1 MNDGART
8 NRTGNLMHMLD
19 GDRNRCVALTALPTS
34 EQLSAML
41 SGCDRLIL
49 HFDNP
54 LSIHLFAQGRPAFA
68 GAEQAE
74 KIRRHLDQVVKETGQ
89 MLQSRWY
96 YPYPNTEFPVAL
108 FSDDHLPSMGE
119 CDDNRYHFDR
129 ARLELFEEREAVDA
143 LTKAHLYPVFAHAY
157 ALVLSKLQEELPVY
171 VRFSNERREDAQIR
185 TLLYR
190 DHVEKQAMTE
200 QAIPH
205 IARMAKLEEKLNA
218 LFDGV
223 TLLDRRLQANHILA
237 AEKETGS
244 MRFALVAGKSLEQQ
258 LDEWLAEGKGE
269 AVADTLLSFAEQL
282 RKLPGQSTFSETE
295 DFRTVFGSL
304 PDGLLQQL
312 HTLPVTDVDL
322 VCQNILLGDGAQII
336 DYEWTFTFPVPL
348 EFVIFRFLYFYLEAK
363 NRTCYQQPAFA
374 GLYEKAGITKEM
386 RESFL
391 QMETSFQQ
399 YVQKGALVLRNSY
412 DKEGKPVLAK
422 KKLQEELAALSGIQ
436 VCVQYADGSEEKLSV
451 SRDEN
456 LSWHLVLTPEKEGE
470 ITLRLPFSGVL
481 RLGCSQSFTAN
492 GVHLCGLIYTFDENA
507 LATVKIAQPGG
518 QILFSIEEIRLSDA
532 AEKEIKEELADLHFL
547 YENREKQLEDMK
559 NSASWRLTKPLR
571 RLKGNKE
578 D

>member
-1 MNDGART
+1 MNEGART
-8 NRTGNLMHMLD
+8 NITGNLMRMLD
-19 GDRNRCVALTALPTS
+19 GDRNRYVALTALPS
-34 EQLSAML
+34 PEQLSEML

-49 HFDNP
+49 YFDNP
-54 LSIHLFAQGRPAFA
+54 LSIHLFAQGRPAFSK
-68 GAEQAE
+68 AEQTE
-74 KIRRHLDQVVKETGQ
+74 KIRRQLDLAVKETG
-89 MLQSRWY
+89 MKLQGRWY
-96 YPYPNTEFPVAL
+96 YPYPNTAFPVAL

-190 DHVEKQAMTE
+190 DHVEKQAMTGA
-200 QAIPH
+200 AIPH
-205 IARMAKLEEKLNA
+205 IARMTELEAKLDA
-218 LFDGV
+218 LFSGV
-223 TLLDRRLQANHILA
+223 TLLDRRLKVNHILA
-237 AEKETGS
+237 AEKETGG

-258 LDEWLAEGKGE
+258 LDEWLAEGKDE
-269 AVADTLLSFAEQL
+269 EVADCLLSFAEQL
-282 RKLPGQSTFSETE
+282 KNLPGQSMFSETE
-295 DFRTVFGSL
+295 DFRAVFGIL
-304 PDGLLQQL
+304 PDGLLQL

-322 VCQNILLGDGAQII
+322 VCQNILLDDSAQII
-336 DYEWTFTFPVPL
+336 DYEWTFTFPIPL

-363 NRTCYQQPAFA
+363 NRTCYQQPALA

-386 RESFL
+386 RKSFL
-391 QMETSFQQ
+391 QMETGFQQ
-399 YVQKGALVLRNSY
+399 YVQNGALVLRNSY

-422 KKLQEELAALSGIQ
+422 EKLQEELAALSDIQ
-436 VCVQYADGSEEKLSV
+436 VSVQYADGSEEKLSV

-456 LSWHLVLTPEKEGE
+456 FIWHLVLTPEKEGE
-470 ITLRLPFSGVL
+470 ITLRLPFPGML
-481 RLGCSQSFTAN
+481 RLGCSQSFVTN
-492 GVHLCGLIYTFDENA
+492 GMHLCGLIYTFEEKEP
-507 LATVKIAQPGG
+507 ATIRIAEPDG
-518 QILFSIEEIRLSDA
+518 QILLSIEEIRLSGA
-532 AEKEIKEELADLHFL
+532 AEKEIKEELASLHFL
-547 YENREKQLEDMK
+547 YENRQQQLEDMK

>member
-1 MNDGART
+1 MNEGART
-8 NRTGNLMHMLD
+8 NRTGNLMRMLD
-19 GDRNRCVALTALPTS
+19 GDRNRYVALTALPS
-34 EQLSAML
+34 PEQLSEML

-49 HFDNP
+49 YFDNP
-54 LSIHLFAQGRPAFA
+54 LSIHLFAQGRPAFSK
-68 GAEQAE
+68 AEQTE
-74 KIRRHLDQVVKETGQ
+74 KIRRQLDLAVKETG
-89 MLQSRWY
+89 MKLQSRWY
-96 YPYPNTEFPVAL
+96 YPYPNTAFPVAL

-143 LTKAHLYPVFAHAY
+143 LKKAHLYPVFAHAY

-190 DHVEKQAMTE
+190 DHVEKQAMTG

-205 IARMAKLEEKLNA
+205 ITRMAELEEALNT

-223 TLLDRRLQANHILA
+223 MLLDRRLQANHILA

-258 LDEWLAEGKGE
+258 LDEWLAEGKSKE
-269 AVADTLLSFAEQL
+269 VADCLLSFAEQL
-282 RKLPGQSTFSETE
+282 RKLPGQSVFEET
-295 DFRTVFGSL
+295 DSFRTVFGSL
-304 PDGLLQQL
+304 PDGLLQL

-322 VCQNILLGDGAQII
+322 VCQNILLGDSAQII

-386 RESFL
+386 RKSFL
-391 QMETSFQQ
+391 QMETGFQQ
-399 YVQKGALVLRNSY
+399 YVQNGALVLRNSY

-422 KKLQEELAALSGIQ
+422 EKLQEELAALSDIQ
-436 VCVQYADGSEEKLSV
+436 VSVQYADGSEEKLSV

-456 LSWHLVLTPEKEGE
+456 FIWHLVLKPEKEGE
-470 ITLRLPFSGVL
+470 ITLRLPFTGML
-481 RLGCSQSFTAN
+481 RLGCSQSFVTN
-492 GVHLCGLIYTFDENA
+492 GMHLCGLIYTFDENA
-507 LATVKIAQPGG
+507 SATVKIAEPGG
-518 QILFSIEEIRLSDA
+518 QILLSIEEIRLSGA

-547 YENREKQLEDMK
+547 YENRQQQLEDMK

>member
-8 NRTGNLMHMLD
+8 NRTGNLMRMLD

-89 MLQSRWY
+89 MMQSRWY

-119 CDDNRYHFDR
+119 CDDNRYHFDG

-269 AVADTLLSFAEQL
+269 AVADTLLSFAEQI
-282 RKLPGQSTFSETE
+282 RKLPGQSAFAETE
-295 DFRTVFGSL
+295 DFCAVFGSL

-322 VCQNILLGDGAQII
+322 VCQNILLGDSAQII

-374 GLYEKAGITKEM
+374 GLYEKAGITKEL
-386 RESFL
+386 RECFL

-422 KKLQEELAALSGIQ
+422 EKLQEELAALSGIQ

-456 LSWHLVLTPEKEGE
+456 LIWHLVLTPEKEGE
-470 ITLRLPFSGVL
+470 IILRLPFSGML
-481 RLGCSQSFTAN
+481 RLGCGQSFTAN
-492 GVHLCGLIYTFDENA
+492 GVHLCGLIYSFDENA
-507 LATVKIAQPGG
+507 PATVKIAQPDG
-518 QILFSIEEIRLSDA
+518 QILLSIEEIRLSDA

-547 YENREKQLEDMK
+547 YENREQQLEDMK

>member
-49 HFDNP
+49 YFDNP

-68 GAEQAE
+68 EAEQAE

-89 MLQSRWY
+89 MLQNRWY

-119 CDDNRYHFDR
+119 CDDNRYHFDG

-258 LDEWLAEGKGE
+258 LDEWLTEGKDE
-269 AVADTLLSFAEQL
+269 EVASCLLSFAEQL

-322 VCQNILLGDGAQII
+322 VCQNILLGDSAQII
-336 DYEWTFTFPVPL
+336 DYEWTFDFPVPL

-422 KKLQEELAALSGIQ
+422 KKLQEELTALSGIQ

-456 LSWHLVLTPEKEGE
+456 LIWHLVLTPEKEGE
-470 ITLRLPFSGVL
+470 ITLHLPFSGML
-481 RLGCSQSFTAN
+481 RLGCSQSFAAN
-492 GVHLCGLIYTFDENA
+492 GVHLCGLIYTFDENTP
-507 LATVKIAQPGG
+507 ATVKIAQPGG
-518 QILFSIEEIRLSDA
+518 QILLSIEEIRLSGA
-532 AEKEIKEELADLHFL
+532 AEKEIKEELASLHFL
-547 YENREKQLEDMK
+547 YENRQQQLEDMK